1 MIGRNPA
8 EYDHNLLRDPP
19 LITDN
24 SRIASQ
30 ISDIFHGQG
39 LKAARQ
45 PYNFTYASTAISG
58 ENSYALLEGPR
69 ADATEAMVIMASMKN
84 MDGEI
89 NYSGV
94 ALVLTMARYFKRWSL
109 WSKDILFV
117 ITTESIAGPQAWV
130 SAYHSQ
136 HDPATTAALP
146 IKAGALQGAIAL
158 DYPASPAGRRFDKL
172 HIHYDGTNGQQ
183 PNLDLLNT
191 LVQIARNQ
199 VGITSMIQRMQFHSD
214 SYYARLLTIFRGVVS
229 QGAGRVTGPHSAF
242 MPFHVDA
249 VTLQTVGDGWHDEMS
264 LGMVVESGTR
274 SINNLLE
281 KLHQSFFFYLLLA
294 PERFVSIGTYLP
306 SAMLVAGS
314 FSIMSVALWMQSGK
328 PTRKSTLDEQKDQQ
342 QKTLDKN
349 PPPSKDLTK
358 DKLEPVEHDGL
369 VTLVPSSLF
378 QTKERS
384 VALPI
389 AVVGITHFL
398 GLLPLY
404 LLNNATDKVCTATQ
418 IL

>member
-1 MIGRNPA
+1 MSSFI
-8 EYDHNLLRDPP
+8 P
-19 LITDN
+19 LQTHHTCRVA
-24 SRIASQ
+24 SAIA
-30 ISDIFHGQG
+30 DVFEGQG

-45 PYNFTYASTAISG
+45 PYNFTYTSRYVSG
-58 ENSYALLEGPR
+58 ENAYALLQGPR
-69 ADATEAMVIMASMKN
+69 ADATEAMVLMASLKN
-84 MDGEI
+84 MDGLI

-117 ITTESIAGPQAWV
+117 ITTESMAGPHAWV
-130 SAYHSQ
+130 SAYHTL
-136 HDPATTAALP
+136 HDAATTAPLP

-158 DYPASPAGRRFDKL
+158 DYPASPAGHRFDKL
-172 HIHYDGTNGQQ
+172 HLHYDGTNGQQ

-199 VGITSMIQRMQFHSD
+199 VGITSMIQRMPSHRD
-214 SYYARLLTIFRGVVS
+214 SYYDRLQTIFRGVLS
-229 QGAGRVTGPHSAF
+229 QGAGHVTGPHSAF

-264 LGMVVESGTR
+264 LGMVVESGIR

-328 PTRKSTLDEQKDQQ
+328 PTTGQTPSDEKNHPQQRSATKSASTAKDTQPE
-342 QKTLDKN
+342 T
-349 PPPSKDLTK
+349 
-358 DKLEPVEHDGL
+358 LEPI
-369 VTLVPSSLF
+369 TLSGSTTLIPSSLL
-378 QTKERS
+378 TATERN

-389 AVVGITHFL
+389 TVVCIVHFL
-398 GLLPLY
+398 GLAPLY
-404 LLNNATDKVCTATQ
+404 MLNNATDKVPHPIRSHQTYN
-418 IL
+418 